1 MSRLLDL
8 QTKVVNLCEE
18 RGIVNPTLADIKQLA
33 GPDVDPK
40 FFNDLVNLML
50 ESGPLTPLLKDPSIT
65 EVMVNGPKNIY
76 IEKNGKLEKTNLE
89 FENEAALLGLIDR
102 FVSRVGRRIDA
113 ASPMVDARLPDGAR
127 VNAIIAPLSLVGPVL
142 TIRRFPVNP
151 PTLDDLVDRG
161 TLTPSMASFLRDA
174 ITAKLNIVISGGTGS
189 GKTTTLNALASEISQ
204 EERIVT
210 VEDSAEMRIT
220 HNHLV
225 GLESRPANLEGKGE
239 VPVRSLVKNALRMR
253 PDRIIVGE
261 IRGGEALDMLQAM
274 NTGHQGSL
282 TTVHSNS
289 PLEAL
294 FRIETMTLMA
304 DVELPLFAIRQQVE
318 QALQVIVQQ
327 ERLTDGSRK
336 VVSIEIIEPVRS
348 DSYQL
353 VPVYMYDK
361 TLKKFGW
368 VGKDVSINKLLA
380 KNNLSVNPQWK
391 S

>member
-1 MSRLLDL
+1 VQS
-8 QTKVVNLCEE
+8 VVNE
-18 RGIVNPTLADIKQLA
+18 I
-33 GPDVDPK
+33 
-40 FFNDLVNLML
+40 
-50 ESGPLTPLLKDPSIT
+50 
-65 EVMVNGPKNIY
+65 
-76 IEKNGKLEKTNLE
+76 
-89 FENEAALLGLIDR
+89 
-102 FVSRVGRRIDA
+102 
-113 ASPMVDARLPDGAR
+113 
-127 VNAIIAPLSLVGPVL
+127 
-142 TIRRFPVNP
+142 
-151 PTLDDLVDRG
+151 
-161 TLTPSMASFLRDA
+161 
-174 ITAKLNIVISGGTGS
+174 GGTGS

-210 VEDSAEMRIT
+210 VEDSAEMRIS
-220 HNHLV
+220 HGHLV

-261 IRGGEALDMLQAM
+261 IRSGEALDMLQAM

-282 TTVHSNS
+282 TTVHANS

-327 ERLTDGSRK
+327 ERLTDGTRK

-353 VPVYMYDK
+353 VPLYVYDK
-361 TLKKFGW
+361 NLKKFGW
-368 VGKDVSINKLLA
+368 VGKDASINKLLA

>member
-1 MSRLLDL
+1 MSRLLEL
-8 QTKVVNLCEE
+8 HSKVVNLCEE
-18 RGIVNPTLADIKQLA
+18 RGIVNPSLADIKQLA
-33 GPDVDPK
+33 GPNVEPGLLT
-40 FFNDLVNLML
+40 DLVNLML
-50 ESGPLTPLLKDPSIT
+50 ESGPLTPLLKDPSVT

-76 IEKNGKLEKTNLE
+76 VEKNGKLEKTNLE
-89 FENEAALLGLIDR
+89 FENEEALLALIDR

-142 TIRRFPVNP
+142 TIRRFPANP
-151 PTLDDLVDRG
+151 PSLDDLVDRG
-161 TLTPSMASFLRDA
+161 TLTPSMSAFLRDA
-174 ITAKLNIVISGGTGS
+174 ISAKLNIVISGGTGS

-210 VEDSAEMRIT
+210 VEDSAEMKIN
-220 HNHLV
+220 HAHLV

-261 IRGGEALDMLQAM
+261 IRSGEALDMLQAM

-282 TTVHSNS
+282 TTVHANS

-327 ERLTDGSRK
+327 ERLTDGTRK

-353 VPVYMYDK
+353 VPVYAYDK
-361 TLKKFGW
+361 SLKKFGW